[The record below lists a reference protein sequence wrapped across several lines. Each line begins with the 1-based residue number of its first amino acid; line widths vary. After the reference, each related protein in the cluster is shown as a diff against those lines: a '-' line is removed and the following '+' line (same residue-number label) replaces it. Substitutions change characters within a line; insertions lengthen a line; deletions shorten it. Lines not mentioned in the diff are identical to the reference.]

1 MKNIKELNVS
11 ILHPHPNNPRKD
23 LGDLTELAES
33 IKQSGVMQ
41 NLTVVP
47 HESIEGEYTVIIGHR
62 RLGASRL
69 AGLKTV
75 PCVIVDMTEKE
86 QLATM
91 MLENMQRSD
100 LTTYEQAQGFQLMID
115 FGESVDSISEKTGLS
130 KTTVRNRVKLA
141 KYDSDIMKEAATRQ
155 PTMAQYMK
163 LCEIEDVKLANDVA
177 RFLGTPKF
185 DYEVSKA
192 IRLEKEKKDKAELM
206 AFVESIAIKF
216 DGNTYEAVQSKQLVS
231 CKSLYTP
238 LSEKVKEEALK
249 LKEKYKTLYYTE
261 RYGLTLFRKFEK
273 GVDDK
278 PTTYDLNKQQ
288 RDELEKKAKKIY
300 EDMKERADEF
310 VSDYAGR
317 KSDISFLH
325 KELVAA
331 CFSLKWGGKYKVK
344 EAASALGW
352 SCPEGVEIYE
362 DRASVIAQ
370 MYVNDRYA
378 ENPSKTLLNMLYRGL
393 DKYEPCSLYCRDTK
407 LTREKN
413 GGGWLQI
420 FTVLEGIGYNL
431 SDEERSFLDGTH
443 PIYSEE
449 VPI

>member
-1 MKNIKELNVS
+1 MKNIKDLNVS
-11 ILHPHPNNPRKD
+11 ILHSHPNNPRKD

-62 RLGASRL
+62 RLGASKL

-75 PCVIVDMTEKE
+75 PCVIVEMTEKE

-141 KYDSDIMKEAATRQ
+141 KYDRDIMKEAATRQ

-206 AFVESIAIKF
+206 AFVESIAVKF
-216 DGNTYEAVQSKQLVS
+216 DGSTYEAVQSKQLVS

-249 LKEKYKTLYYTE
+249 LKEEYKTLYYTDG
-261 RYGLTLFRKFEK
+261 YGFTLFRKYIK

-278 PTTYDLNKQQ
+278 PSEIDVVRQKRSDLEQ
-288 RDELEKKAKKIY
+288 RAKAIY
-300 EDMKERADEF
+300 TALKERAAEF
-310 VSDYAGR
+310 VDEYPGR
-317 KSDISFLH
+317 KADLPFLH
-325 KELVAA
+325 RELVIASSSPKWAA
-331 CFSLKWGGKYKVK
+331 SYKIKGV
-344 EAASALGW
+344 ASALGW
-352 SCPEGVEIYE
+352 TCPDGVEIYE
-362 DRASVIAQ
+362 DRASIIAQ
-370 MYVNDRYA
+370 MWVTDRYD
-378 ENPSKTLLNMLYRGL
+378 ENPAKVLLTMIFHCLECR
-393 DKYEPCSLYCRDTK
+393 EPCSLYYRDTK
-407 LTREKN
+407 LTRETS
-413 GGGWLQI
+413 GGGWSHI
-420 FTVLEGIGYNL
+420 FTVLEGVGYSL

-449 VPI
+449 VPL

>member
-1 MKNIKELNVS
+1 MKNIKDLNVS

-62 RLGASRL
+62 RLGASKL

-75 PCVIVDMTEKE
+75 PCVIVEMTDKE

-115 FGESVDSISEKTGLS
+115 FGENVESIAEKTGLS

-141 KYDSDIMKEAATRQ
+141 KYDKDVMKKAAERQ

-163 LCEIEDVKLANDVA
+163 LCEIEDVERANQVA
-177 RFLGTPKF
+177 AFLGTPKF
-185 DYEVSKA
+185 DYEV
-192 IRLEKEKKDKAELM
+192 DKALRIERDARLKKELLE
-206 AFVESIAIKF
+206 FVSSIATKY
-216 DGNTYEAVQSKQLVS
+216 DGETYEAVQNKKIIS
-231 CKSLYTP
+231 CKSLYIP
-238 LSEKVKEEALK
+238 LSDKDKEAALK
-249 LKEKYKTLYYTE
+249 LKEEYKTLYYTDG
-261 RYGLTLFRKFEK
+261 YGFTLFRKYIK

-278 PTTYDLNKQQ
+278 PSEIDIARQQ
-288 RDELEKKAKKIY
+288 RSDLEQRAKAIY
-300 EDMKERADEF
+300 TALKERAAEF
-310 VSDYAGR
+310 VDEYPGRKADLPFLHRELVIASSSQKWAGR
-317 KSDISFLH
+317 
-325 KELVAA
+325 
-331 CFSLKWGGKYKVK
+331 YKIKGV
-344 EAASALGW
+344 ASALGW
-352 SCPEGVEIYE
+352 TCPDGVEIYE
-362 DRASVIAQ
+362 DRASIIAQ
-370 MYVNDRYA
+370 MWVTDRYD
-378 ENPSKTLLNMLYRGL
+378 ENPAKVLLTMIFHGL
-393 DKYEPCSLYCRDTK
+393 ENREPCSLYY
-407 LTREKN
+407 REKKLN
-413 GGGWLQI
+413 KSPEGGGWPHVM
-420 FTVLEGIGYNL
+420 TVLEGVGYHV

-449 VPI
+449 VPL